1 MAKFCVNCGKA
12 VEENQAVC
20 LNCGVAINQNI
31 NNIPNN
37 NAPVIQKRDIVVAI
51 LLSIITCGI
60 YGLYWMVVMT
70 DDANKVSG
78 DNKTSG
84 GMALLFSIITCGI
97 YGLYWN
103 YKMGEKMYQAGNKY
117 GMDIAN
123 NSVLY
128 LILSVFSLTIV
139 NYCLIQSDLNK
150 FAK

>member
-128 LILSVFSLTIV
+128 LILSVFGLTIV

>member
-1 MAKFCVNCGKA
+1 MAKFCVHCGKA

-128 LILSVFSLTIV
+128 LILSVFGLTIV